1 MTIYLDH
8 VTQFVKDRDE
18 TARAYR
24 ELGFNAMPGGIH
36 KGFGSANN
44 LCYFDLF
51 YIEMLS
57 IHDIDEALNGGSAVC
72 RAAVEFIARGN
83 GLGGVALEADDL
95 AAATD
100 RLARFGAE
108 VGEVVDMQ
116 RVQDDGFISRSRII
130 YPTLAGAAVPLPI
143 VIERNLRPDARHPM
157 LTERG
162 VIADHPAGQFE
173 IDSVA
178 LTTAD
183 LEGAVRIFA
192 EGYGLAVSDRYE
204 DEALGGNC
212 VRLTANRGD
221 IVVCQPS
228 GPGKARDRLDAR
240 GPGLFA
246 LTLRAEESE
255 ALRDRFAADADGFL
269 PASAVSGAL
278 IRLN

>member
-24 ELGFNAMPGGIH
+24 ELGFNATPGGIH

-72 RAAVEFIARGN
+72 RAAVEFIAKGN

-95 AAATD
+95 TVAAE

-116 RVQDDGFISRSRII
+116 RVQDDGFVSRSRII
-130 YPTLAGAAVPLPI
+130 YPMLAGAAVPLPI
-143 VIERNLRPDARHPM
+143 VIERNLEPGARRPM
-157 LTERG
+157 LAERG

-192 EGYGLAVSDRYE
+192 DGYGFAVSDRYE

-212 VRLTANRGD
+212 VRFAAKRGD
-221 IVVCQPS
+221 IVICQPN
-228 GPGKARDRLDAR
+228 GPGRARERLDTR

-246 LTLRAEESE
+246 ITLRAEESE
-255 ALRDRFAADADGFL
+255 ALRVRFATDPEGFI
-269 PASAVSGAL
+269 PVDAVSGAL
-278 IRLN
+278 IRLS